1 MREQRDYFLRIGSIM
16 TKVLDQIN
24 TSRDVKKLDPEELEK
39 LCQELREEIISTVSK
54 TGGHLASNL
63 GVIELTAALHYVFDF
78 PNDKVVWDVGH
89 QSYAH
94 KLLTGRRDRFHTL
107 RQYEGISGFPKRD
120 ESPYDAFDSG
130 HSGTSISSALGMAEA
145 RRLKAQGGRIIAVI
159 GDGSMTAGVAFEGL
173 NQAGDIDQN
182 LIVILNDNEMSISR
196 NVGALSSYLNRLM
209 TGQFVNRF
217 RDDMKNFLE
226 KTVPGIGK
234 SVLRFAKQAEES
246 FKGLLVPGLLFEELG
261 MKYIG
266 PIDGHRLDYLIETFQ
281 NIKKLRG
288 PILVH
293 VITKKGKGYPPAEKN
308 PDRFHGI
315 SPFVIETGEPRS
327 SSKKNPVSYTEV
339 FGETLCQLA
348 RQNKRIIAITAA
360 MQSGTGLEEF
370 SRQFPDRFYD
380 IGIAEQHAVT
390 FAAGLALEGMKPVV
404 AIYSTFLQ
412 RAYDQ
417 VLQDVCLQNLPVVLA
432 LDRGGIVGEDGPTH
446 QGLFDFSYLR
456 HIPNLIVMVPK
467 DENEFQHMIKT
478 ATECSAPIAF
488 RYPRGKGEG
497 VTRETSLQSIDI
509 GKGEVLREGRDLL
522 IIAIGV
528 TVYPALRAA
537 EKLQDKG
544 IQATVINA
552 RFLKPLDGD
561 LLCYWAKKTGR
572 VLTVEEN
579 ILQGGFGSAVLELFQ
594 ERGLFSIQ
602 VKRLGIPDLFLE
614 HGPQALLRGKY
625 GIDEAG
631 ILRGATEMFEESR
644 SNSIQSGQTE
654 TLVGSALSNLK

>member
-1 MREQRDYFLRIGSIM
+1 MS
-16 TKVLDQIN
+16 KVLDQIEFPI
-24 TSRDVKKLDPEELEK
+24 DVKKLDLEELGK
-39 LCQELREEIISTVSK
+39 LCGEIREEIISTVLK
-54 TGGHLASNL
+54 NGGHLASNL
-63 GVIELTAALHYVFDF
+63 GVVELTVALHHVFEL
-78 PNDKVVWDVGH
+78 PHDKVIWDVGH

-94 KLLTGRRDRFHTL
+94 KILTGRRDRFHTL

-145 RRLKAQGGRIIAVI
+145 RRQRGEEGKVIAVI

-173 NQAGDIDQN
+173 NQTGHVDQD
-182 LIVILNDNEMSISR
+182 LIVILNDNEMSISP

-217 RDDMKNFLE
+217 REDIKAFLD
-226 KTVPGIGK
+226 TLPGIGK

-246 FKGLLVPGLLFEELG
+246 LKGLLIPGLLFEELG
-261 MKYIG
+261 LKYIG

-293 VITKKGKGYPPAEKN
+293 VITKKGKGYPPAEMN
-308 PDRFHGI
+308 PARFHSV
-315 SPFVIETGEPRS
+315 SPFVVETGEPR
-327 SSKKNPVSYTEV
+327 KDQIKNPPTYTEV
-339 FGETLCQLA
+339 FGDTLCQLA
-348 RQNKRIIAITAA
+348 KENRRLIAITAA
-360 MQSGTGLEEF
+360 MQSGTGLEQF
-370 SRQFPDRFYD
+370 SKEFPDRFYD

-417 VLQDVCLQNLPVVLA
+417 VLQDVCLQNLPVVFA

-446 QGLFDFSYLR
+446 HGLFDFSYLR
-456 HIPNLIVMVPK
+456 HIPNLVIMVPK
-467 DENEFQHMIKT
+467 DEDEFQHMIKT
-478 ATECSAPIAF
+478 AVECPLPVAF

-497 VTRETSLQSIDI
+497 VKRSDILKSIDI
-509 GKGEVLREGRDLL
+509 GKGEVLRKGDDVL
-522 IIAIGV
+522 ILAIGS
-528 TVYPALRAA
+528 TVYPSLRAA
-537 EKLQDKG
+537 ERLVQVG
-544 IQATVINA
+544 INPAVINS

-561 LLCYWAKKTGR
+561 LLCDWAKRIGK

-579 ILQGGFGSAVLELFQ
+579 VLLGGFGSAVLELFQ
-594 ERGLFSIQ
+594 ERGLFSIR
-602 VKRLGIPDLFLE
+602 VKRLGIPDLFVE
-614 HGPQALLRGKY
+614 HGPQPLLRAKY
-625 GIDEAG
+625 GIDENG
-631 ILRGATEMFEESR
+631 ILGAVQEMVGEEKSSPIR
-644 SNSIQSGQTE
+644 SNRNKASVRRAIP
-654 TLVGSALSNLK
+654 NPK

>member
-1 MREQRDYFLRIGSIM
+1 M
-16 TKVLDQIN
+16 TKVLDQIH
-24 TSRDVKKLDPEELEK
+24 TSHDVKKLDIEELEG
-39 LCQELREEIISTVSK
+39 LCQELREEILTTVSK
-54 TGGHLASNL
+54 NGGHLASNL
-63 GVIELTAALHYVFDF
+63 GVVELTAALHHVFDF
-78 PNDKVVWDVGH
+78 PKDKLVWDVGH

-94 KLLTGRRDRFHTL
+94 KLLTGRKDRFHTL

-145 RRLKAQGGRIIAVI
+145 RRLKGEEGRVIAVI
-159 GDGSMTAGVAFEGL
+159 GDGSMTAGLAFEGL
-173 NQAGDIDQN
+173 NQTGHIDQD
-182 LIVILNDNEMSISR
+182 LIVILNDNEMSISP

-217 RDDMKNFLE
+217 RDDMKGFLE
-226 KTVPGIGK
+226 TLPGIGK

-246 FKGLLVPGLLFEELG
+246 LKGLLMPGLLFEELG

-281 NIKKLRG
+281 NIKKLKG
-288 PILVH
+288 PILIH
-293 VITKKGKGYPPAEKN
+293 VITKKGKGYLPAEMN
-308 PDRFHGI
+308 PDRFHGVP
-315 SPFVIETGEPRS
+315 PFTIETGEVRGDP
-327 SSKKNPVSYTEV
+327 KKNPPSYTEV

-348 RQNKRIIAITAA
+348 KENKRLIAITAA

-370 SRQFPDRFYD
+370 ARQFPDRFYD

-417 VLQDVCLQNLPVVLA
+417 VLQDVCLQNLPVVFA

-446 QGLFDFSYLR
+446 HGLFDYSYLR
-456 HIPNLIVMVPK
+456 HIPNLVVMVPK

-478 ATECSAPIAF
+478 ATECSIPVAF
-488 RYPRGKGEG
+488 RYPRGKGVG
-497 VTRETSLQSIDI
+497 VKRKMPLQSIKI
-509 GKGEVLREGRDLL
+509 GKGEVLREGQDIL
-522 IIAIGV
+522 ILAIGS
-528 TVYPALRAA
+528 TVYPSLRAA
-537 EKLQDKG
+537 ERLADLG
-544 IQATVINA
+544 IEAAVING

-561 LLCYWAKKTGR
+561 LLCQWANRLGR
-572 VLTVEEN
+572 VVTVEEN
-579 ILQGGFGSAVLELFQ
+579 VLQGGFGSAVLELFQ
-594 ERGLFSIQ
+594 ERGFFSIQ
-602 VKRLGIPDLFLE
+602 VKRLGIPDLFVE

-625 GIDEAG
+625 GIDENG
-631 ILRGATEMFEESR
+631 IFEGAKEMFEEGR
-644 SNSIQSGQTE
+644 SESIHPSCSE
-654 TLVGSALSNLK
+654 TPMIRALPNRK

>member
-1 MREQRDYFLRIGSIM
+1 MS
-16 TKVLDQIN
+16 KVLDQIEFPI
-24 TSRDVKKLDPEELEK
+24 DVKKLDLEELGK
-39 LCQELREEIISTVSK
+39 LCGEIREEIISTVLK
-54 TGGHLASNL
+54 NGGHLASNL
-63 GVIELTAALHYVFDF
+63 GVVELTVALHHVFEL
-78 PNDKVVWDVGH
+78 PHDKVIWDVGH

-94 KLLTGRRDRFHTL
+94 KILTGRRNRFHTL

-145 RRLKAQGGRIIAVI
+145 RRQRGEEGKVIAVI

-173 NQAGDIDQN
+173 NQTGHVDQD
-182 LIVILNDNEMSISR
+182 LIVILNDNEMSISP

-217 RDDMKNFLE
+217 REDIKAFLE
-226 KTVPGIGK
+226 TLPGIGK

-246 FKGLLVPGLLFEELG
+246 LKGLLIPGLLFEELG
-261 MKYIG
+261 LKYIG

-293 VITKKGKGYPPAEKN
+293 VITKKGKGYPPAEMN
-308 PDRFHGI
+308 PARFH
-315 SPFVIETGEPRS
+315 SVAPFVVETGEPR
-327 SSKKNPVSYTEV
+327 KDQIKNPPTYTEV
-339 FGETLCQLA
+339 FGDTLCQLA
-348 RQNKRIIAITAA
+348 KENRRLIAITAA
-360 MQSGTGLEEF
+360 MQSGTGLEQF
-370 SRQFPDRFYD
+370 SKEFPDRFYD

-417 VLQDVCLQNLPVVLA
+417 VLQDVCLQNLPVVFA

-446 QGLFDFSYLR
+446 HGLFDFSYLR
-456 HIPNLIVMVPK
+456 HIPNLVIMVPK
-467 DENEFQHMIKT
+467 DEDEFQHMIKT
-478 ATECSAPIAF
+478 AVECPLPVAF

-497 VTRETSLQSIDI
+497 VKRSDILKSIDI
-509 GKGEVLREGRDLL
+509 GKGEVLRKGDDVL
-522 IIAIGV
+522 ILAIGS
-528 TVYPALRAA
+528 TVYPSLRAA
-537 EKLQDKG
+537 ERLVQVG
-544 IQATVINA
+544 INPAVINS

-561 LLCYWAKKTGR
+561 LLCDWAKRIGK

-579 ILQGGFGSAVLELFQ
+579 VLLGGFGSAVLELFQ
-594 ERGLFSIQ
+594 ERGLFSIR
-602 VKRLGIPDLFLE
+602 VKRLGIPDLFVE
-614 HGPQALLRGKY
+614 HGPQPLLRAKY
-625 GIDEAG
+625 GIDENG
-631 ILRGATEMFEESR
+631 ILGAVQEMVGEEKSSPIR
-644 SNSIQSGQTE
+644 SNRDKASVRRAIP
-654 TLVGSALSNLK
+654 NPK

>member
-1 MREQRDYFLRIGSIM
+1 MS
-16 TKVLDQIN
+16 KVLDQIEFPI
-24 TSRDVKKLDPEELEK
+24 DVKKLDLEELRK
-39 LCQELREEIISTVSK
+39 LCGEIREEIISTVSK
-54 TGGHLASNL
+54 NGGHLASNL
-63 GVIELTAALHYVFDF
+63 GVVELTVALHHVFEL
-78 PNDKVVWDVGH
+78 PHDKVIWDVGH

-94 KLLTGRRDRFHTL
+94 KILTGRRDRFHTL

-145 RRLKAQGGRIIAVI
+145 RRQRGEEGKVIAVI

-173 NQAGDIDQN
+173 NQTGHVDQD
-182 LIVILNDNEMSISR
+182 LIVILNDNEMSISP

-217 RDDMKNFLE
+217 REDIKAFLE
-226 KTVPGIGK
+226 TLPGIGK

-246 FKGLLVPGLLFEELG
+246 LKGLLIPGLLFEELG
-261 MKYIG
+261 LKYIG

-293 VITKKGKGYPPAEKN
+293 VITKKGKGYPPAEMN
-308 PDRFHGI
+308 PARFH
-315 SPFVIETGEPRS
+315 SVPPFVVETGEPR
-327 SSKKNPVSYTEV
+327 KDQIKNPPTYTEV
-339 FGETLCQLA
+339 FGDTLCQLA
-348 RQNKRIIAITAA
+348 KENRRLIAITAA
-360 MQSGTGLEEF
+360 MQSGTGLEQF
-370 SRQFPDRFYD
+370 SKEFPDRFYD

-417 VLQDVCLQNLPVVLA
+417 VLQDVCLQNLPVVFA

-446 QGLFDFSYLR
+446 HGLFDFSYLR
-456 HIPNLIVMVPK
+456 HIPNLVIMVPK
-467 DENEFQHMIKT
+467 DEDEFQHMIKT
-478 ATECSAPIAF
+478 AVECPLPVAF

-497 VTRETSLQSIDI
+497 VKRSDILKSIDI
-509 GKGEVLREGRDLL
+509 GKGEVLRKGDDVL
-522 IIAIGV
+522 ILAIGS
-528 TVYPALRAA
+528 TVYPSLRAA
-537 EKLQDKG
+537 ERLVKVG
-544 IQATVINA
+544 INPAVINS

-561 LLCYWAKKTGR
+561 LICGWAERIGK

-579 ILQGGFGSAVLELFQ
+579 VLLGGFGSAVLELFQ

-602 VKRLGIPDLFLE
+602 VKRLGIPDLFVE
-614 HGPQALLRGKY
+614 HGPQPLLRAKY
-625 GIDEAG
+625 GIDENG
-631 ILRGATEMFEESR
+631 ILGAVQEMVGEEKSSPIR
-644 SNSIQSGQTE
+644 SNRDKASVRRAIP
-654 TLVGSALSNLK
+654 NPK

>member
-1 MREQRDYFLRIGSIM
+1 M
-16 TKVLDQIN
+16 TKVLDRIS
-24 TSRDVKKLDPEELEK
+24 TSDDVKKLDSQELER
-39 LCQELREEIISTVSK
+39 LCQELREEILSIVSK

-63 GVIELTAALHYVFDF
+63 GVIELTTALHYVFDF
-78 PNDKVVWDVGH
+78 PKDKVVWDVGH

-94 KLLTGRRDRFHTL
+94 KLLTGRKNRFHTL

-120 ESPYDAFDSG
+120 ESPYDSFDSG

-145 RRLKAQGGRIIAVI
+145 RRLKTEDGRIIAVI
-159 GDGSMTAGVAFEGL
+159 GDGSMTAGLAFEGL
-173 NQAGDIDQN
+173 NQAGDIDRN

-217 RDDMKNFLE
+217 RNDMKNFLE
-226 KTVPGIGK
+226 TLPGIGK
-234 SVLRFAKQAEES
+234 SVYRFAKQAEES
-246 FKGLLVPGLLFEELG
+246 FKGLLMPGLLFEELG

-266 PIDGHRLDYLIETFQ
+266 PIDGHRLGYLIETFQ
-281 NIKKLRG
+281 NIKKMSG

-315 SPFVIETGEPRS
+315 SPFVIETGEPKS
-327 SSKKNPVSYTEV
+327 SSKKNPPSYTDV

-348 RQNKRIIAITAA
+348 KGNERIIAITAA
-360 MQSGTGLEEF
+360 MQSGTGLEKF
-370 SRQFPDRFYD
+370 SKQFPNRFYD

-417 VLQDVCLQNLPVVLA
+417 VLQDVCLQNLPVVFA

-446 QGLFDFSYLR
+446 HGVFDFSYLR

-478 ATECSAPIAF
+478 ATECSVPIAF

-497 VTRETSLQSIDI
+497 VTREASLQSIDI
-509 GKGEVLREGRDLL
+509 GKAEILREGKDLL
-522 IIAIGV
+522 IIGIGV
-528 TVYPALRAA
+528 TVYPSLRAA
-537 EKLQDKG
+537 EKLREIG
-544 IQATVINA
+544 IQAAVINA
-552 RFLKPLDGD
+552 RFLKPLDEN
-561 LLCYWAKKTGR
+561 LLCGWARKTGK

-579 ILQGGFGSAVLELFQ
+579 VLQGGFGSAVLELFQ
-594 ERGLFSIQ
+594 EQGLLSIQ
-602 VKRLGIPDLFLE
+602 VKRLGIPDIFVE

-625 GIDEAG
+625 GIDEVG
-631 ILRGATEMFEESR
+631 IFRTAKEMLEESR
-644 SNSIQSGQTE
+644 PESIQSSQAE
-654 TLVGSALSNLK
+654 TAVRRASPDLE

>member
-1 MREQRDYFLRIGSIM
+1 MS
-16 TKVLDQIN
+16 KVLDQIEFPI
-24 TSRDVKKLDPEELEK
+24 DVKKLDLEELRK
-39 LCQELREEIISTVSK
+39 LCGEIREEIISTVLK
-54 TGGHLASNL
+54 NGGHLASNL
-63 GVIELTAALHYVFDF
+63 GVVELTVALHHVFEL
-78 PNDKVVWDVGH
+78 PHDKVIWDVGH

-94 KLLTGRRDRFHTL
+94 KILTGRRNRFHTL

-145 RRLKAQGGRIIAVI
+145 RRQRGEEGKVIAVI

-173 NQAGDIDQN
+173 NQTGHVDQD
-182 LIVILNDNEMSISR
+182 LIVILNDNEMSISP

-217 RDDMKNFLE
+217 REDIKAFLE
-226 KTVPGIGK
+226 TLPGIGK

-246 FKGLLVPGLLFEELG
+246 LKGLLIPGLLFEELG
-261 MKYIG
+261 LKYIG

-293 VITKKGKGYPPAEKN
+293 VITKKGKGYPPAEMN
-308 PDRFHGI
+308 PARFH
-315 SPFVIETGEPRS
+315 SVPPFVVETGEPR
-327 SSKKNPVSYTEV
+327 KDQIKNPPTYTEV
-339 FGETLCQLA
+339 FGDTLCQLA
-348 RQNKRIIAITAA
+348 KENRRLIAITAA
-360 MQSGTGLEEF
+360 MQSGTGLEQF
-370 SRQFPDRFYD
+370 SKEFPDRFYD

-417 VLQDVCLQNLPVVLA
+417 VLQDVCLQNLPVVFA

-446 QGLFDFSYLR
+446 HGLFDFSYLR
-456 HIPNLIVMVPK
+456 HIPNLVIMVPK
-467 DENEFQHMIKT
+467 DEDEFQHMIKT
-478 ATECSAPIAF
+478 AVECPLPVAF

-497 VTRETSLQSIDI
+497 VKRSDILKSIDI
-509 GKGEVLREGRDLL
+509 GKGEVLRKGDDVL
-522 IIAIGV
+522 ILAIGS
-528 TVYPALRAA
+528 TVYPSLRAA
-537 EKLQDKG
+537 ERLAQVG
-544 IQATVINA
+544 INPAVINS

-561 LLCYWAKKTGR
+561 LLCDWAQRIGK

-579 ILQGGFGSAVLELFQ
+579 VLLGGFGSAVLELFQ
-594 ERGLFSIQ
+594 ERGLFSIR
-602 VKRLGIPDLFLE
+602 VKRLGIPDLFVE
-614 HGPQALLRGKY
+614 HGPQPLLRAKY
-625 GIDEAG
+625 GIDENG
-631 ILRGATEMFEESR
+631 ILAAVQEMVGEEKSSPIR
-644 SNSIQSGQTE
+644 SNRDKAPVRRAIP
-654 TLVGSALSNLK
+654 NPK